1 MRQGLKNKRKGREDV
16 DERRAAVEEFSNVEL
31 RTIGSC
37 PFDPIL
43 AEKNLEN
50 MIGCVHVPLGFVGPI
65 RVNGRWASAEFIVPM
80 ATTEAALIAT
90 VNRGCA
96 AITES
101 GGADPYIVKDE
112 MTRAPVFR
120 VRNVAHGIEVAAW
133 VDAHMDELRA
143 LASTTTHHGKLLSA
157 HSSANGRSLFIRF
170 AFDTGDAMGMNMAT
184 IASDRLARRIE
195 EETGAK
201 LISVSGNYCVD
212 KKPSAIN
219 FILGRGKTVLA
230 DATIP
235 RDVVISKLKVTP
247 EELTETAYRKNLLGS
262 AMSLSYGYN
271 AHAANVLA
279 AIFIATGQDPAQV
292 VEGSTVIT
300 TCELVDE
307 GLYISV
313 RIPALE
319 IGTVGGGTK
328 LPSQSEALSIM
339 GCLGPGKAKK
349 LAEIVASVVLAGEL
363 STIAAQAKGHLASAH
378 RALGR

>member
-1 MRQGLKNKRKGREDV
+1 MRHGLKNTRKTKEDM
-16 DERRAAVEEFSNVEL
+16 DERRAAVEEFSSVRLNTV
-31 RTIGSC
+31 GSC

-65 RVNGRWASAEFIVPM
+65 RVNGKWASGDFIVPM
-80 ATTEAALIAT
+80 ATTEGALIAT

-96 AITES
+96 VITES
-101 GGADPYIVKDE
+101 RGANPYIVKDE

-120 VRNVAHGIEVAAW
+120 VNNVAHGIEVAAW
-133 VDAHMDELRA
+133 VESHLDELRA

-157 HSSANGRSLFIRF
+157 NASANGRSLYIRF
-170 AFDTGDAMGMNMAT
+170 AFDTGDAMGMNMVT

-212 KKPSAIN
+212 KKPAAIN

-235 RDVVISKLKVTP
+235 RSIVESRLKVTP
-247 EELTETAYRKNLLGS
+247 EELTEAGYRKNLLGS
-262 AMSLSYGYN
+262 AMALSYGYN
-271 AHAANVLA
+271 AHAANILA
-279 AIFIATGQDPAQV
+279 AIYIATGQDPAQV
-292 VEGSTVIT
+292 VEGSMVIT
-300 TCELVDE
+300 TCEQVDE

-328 LPSQSEALSIM
+328 LPSQSEALSVM
-339 GCLGPGKAKK
+339 GCHGPGKAKK

-363 STIAAQAKGHLASAH
+363 STLAAQAKGHLASAH
-378 RALGR
+378 KALGR